1 MDTVTFRPE
10 IHGQIEKV
18 GSADIVVGIPSYN
31 NARTIGHVVRAVQAG
46 LAKYFPERR
55 AVIVNSDGGSA
66 DGTTEV
72 VQKTSVEDF
81 SAILLHHRIEPISK
95 IAFPYSGIPGK
106 GSAFRAI
113 FEIAQTL
120 EAKACVVVDSD
131 LRSITPEWIELLVK
145 PVLDGGFDYVAPLYH
160 RHKFDGTITNSIVYP
175 LTRALYGKRV
185 RQPIGGDFGFSG
197 KLAQFYL
204 GQDVWE
210 SDVARFGIDI
220 WMTTTAIANNFKVAQ
235 SFLGAKIHD
244 AKDPGADLSSMLYQ
258 VVSATF
264 ELMETHAAVWM
275 PVRGSEPV
283 PTFGFEYAVG
293 LEHVNVNT
301 ARMLKLFRDGLL
313 NLREIWLDILGA
325 GDLREVERLGMLDDG
340 EFRFPLGLWTRIVY
354 DYAIA
359 FHLKK
364 LPREHLIKSLL
375 PLYIGKTASFVLEVD
390 PMTQHEAEAE
400 IEKLCMEFEN
410 GKDYLLTCWK

>member
-46 LAKYFPERR
+46 LAKYFPEHR

-131 LRSITPEWIELLVK
+131 LRSITPEWIE
-145 PVLDGGFDYVAPLYH
+145 
-160 RHKFDGTITNSIVYP
+160 
-175 LTRALYGKRV
+175 
-185 RQPIGGDFGFSG
+185 
-197 KLAQFYL
+197 
-204 GQDVWE
+204 
-210 SDVARFGIDI
+210 
-220 WMTTTAIANNFKVAQ
+220 
-235 SFLGAKIHD
+235 
-244 AKDPGADLSSMLYQ
+244 
-258 VVSATF
+258 
-264 ELMETHAAVWM
+264 
-275 PVRGSEPV
+275 
-283 PTFGFEYAVG
+283 
-293 LEHVNVNT
+293 
-301 ARMLKLFRDGLL
+301 
-313 NLREIWLDILGA
+313 
-325 GDLREVERLGMLDDG
+325 
-340 EFRFPLGLWTRIVY
+340 
-354 DYAIA
+354 
-359 FHLKK
+359 
-364 LPREHLIKSLL
+364 
-375 PLYIGKTASFVLEVD
+375 
-390 PMTQHEAEAE
+390 
-400 IEKLCMEFEN
+400 
-410 GKDYLLTCWK
+410 